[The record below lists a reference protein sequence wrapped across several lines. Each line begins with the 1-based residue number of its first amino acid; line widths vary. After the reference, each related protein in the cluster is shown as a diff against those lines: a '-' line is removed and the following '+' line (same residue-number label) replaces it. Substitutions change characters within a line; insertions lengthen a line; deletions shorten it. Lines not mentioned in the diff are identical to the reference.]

1 MNMKKS
7 YNVSVKVN
15 YKVFYEDEGW
25 YNDYSYEDITI
36 NDIERD
42 EIEEYVN
49 KHKPR
54 PKYID
59 RDMQYMLTSVE
70 VVEINETI
78 DSTVLDELVKIRTDG
93 DLITESE

>member
-1 MNMKKS
+1 MKKS
-7 YNVSVKVN
+7 YNVTVKVN

-25 YNDYSYEDITI
+25 YNDYAYEDITI

-54 PKYID
+54 QRYMD
-59 RDMQYMLTSVE
+59 RDTQYMLISAE

-78 DSTVLDELVKIRTDG
+78 DSAVLDELAKIRTDG
-93 DLITESE
+93 DLSTESE